1 MINSAK
7 EFVELREKND
17 PRATYEKAARGVWL
31 EVIHDFPDYK
41 AWVAHNKTVPVTI
54 LRILARDADAQ
65 IRFWVAMKRKCPH
78 DVFKRLAFD
87 EDESV
92 RVRIAWNAKTPP
104 DILEML
110 QKDCCRKTLAKK

>member
-92 RVRIAWNAKTPP
+92 RVRIAWNAKTRPTFW
-104 DILEML
+104 
-110 QKDCCRKTLAKK
+110 KCCRKTLAKK